1 MRRKFSDKI
10 RKRGN
15 AHKNG
20 HVTKVIIYLFSFLS
34 IGFIFYLSWL
44 PNGKLG
50 KETALPQYILDW
62 SNTNFNVRTAV
73 PFLVLGYLLALN
85 QKVYLAFSIS
95 LIIVC
100 IAEAGQ
106 IYLPGRNADLK
117 DVFYG
122 ALGALVG
129 IGISKV
135 IHRKS

>member
-1 MRRKFSDKI
+1 MLRKFSNKY
-10 RKRGN
+10 RKRANGQK
-15 AHKNG
+15 KN
-20 HVTKVIIYLFSFLS
+20 HLVYVIICLCSFLCA
-34 IGFIFYLSWL
+34 GFIFYLSWL